1 MTPRT
6 LALLAA
12 VAVGLFMVSDAL
24 YVVNQSQS
32 AVVRQFGRFVRETD
46 RPGLHVKLPFIQE
59 VITFDRRILALD
71 MPAQTLLIGQL
82 QVVVDPFARYQI
94 TDARAYLNSVGGRE
108 ETLKGR
114 LEPTVNS
121 VLRAILSRYRFE
133 DILSERRD
141 SIMQEVRTQVD
152 KDVQAAGYGIRV
164 VDVRIRRAEFPDQVT
179 QSVFTRMISD
189 RDRVASEIRGRG
201 TSESRRIRAEA
212 EATATKLI
220 AEAQRDAQR
229 LRGEGDSESIRLI
242 TASTAKDPAFYEY
255 YRTLQAY
262 RSALSPSTTTY
273 VLGRDEGFLKFLNR
287 KPGTGATSPAP

>member
-6 LALLAA
+6 FVTLAVLAA
-12 VAVGLFMVSDAL
+12 GLFVGSNAL

-32 AVVRQFGRFVRETD
+32 AVVRQFGRFVSETSD
-46 RPGLHVKLPFIQE
+46 PGLHAKWPFIQE

-71 MPAQTLLIGQL
+71 MPSQTLLIGQL
-82 QVVVDPFARYQI
+82 QVVVDPFTRYQI

-108 ETLKGR
+108 DVLKGR

-121 VLRAILSRYRFE
+121 VLRANLSRYRFE

-141 SIMQEVRTQVD
+141 QIMQEVRAQVD
-152 KDVQAAGYGIRV
+152 RDVQAANYGIRI
-164 VDVRIRRAEFPDQVT
+164 VDIRIRRAEFPEQVT

-242 TASTAKDPAFYEY
+242 SAASAKDPAFYDY

-262 RSALSPSTTTY
+262 RTALPPGNTTY
-273 VLGRDEGFLKFLNR
+273 VLGRDDGFLKLFGD
-287 KPGTGATSPAP
+287 KPAP

>member
-1 MTPRT
+1 MTPRILAT
-6 LALLAA
+6 LAVL
-12 VAVGLFMVSDAL
+12 AVGLFTGSDTL

-32 AVVRQFGRFVRETD
+32 AVVRQFGRFVSETND
-46 RPGLHVKLPFIQE
+46 PGLHAKWPFIQE

-71 MPAQTLLIGQL
+71 MPSQTLLIGQL
-82 QVVVDPFARYQI
+82 QVVVDPFTRYQI

-108 ETLKGR
+108 DVLKGR

-141 SIMQEVRTQVD
+141 QIMQEVRTQVD
-152 KDVQAAGYGIRV
+152 RDVQAANYGIRI

-242 TASTAKDPAFYEY
+242 SAASAKDPSFYEY

-262 RSALSPSTTTY
+262 RNALSPANTTY
-273 VLGRDEGFLKFLNR
+273 VLGRDEGFLKLFGQT
-287 KPGTGATSPAP
+287 KPTP